1 VRVVV
6 VDGVETAPVTGADAQ
21 PASNNAVIPAKAGIQ
36 AFAEL
41 NAANL
46 MFCEDAARR
55 VAAVLSRD
63 RRVERFDASVAHFES
78 LHPHDAVARVAGRG
92 PDA

>member
-1 VRVVV
+1 
-6 VDGVETAPVTGADAQ
+6 
-21 PASNNAVIPAKAGIQ
+21 
-36 AFAEL
+36 
-41 NAANL
+41 
-46 MFCEDAARR
+46 
-55 VAAVLSRD
+55 VAAVLAHD